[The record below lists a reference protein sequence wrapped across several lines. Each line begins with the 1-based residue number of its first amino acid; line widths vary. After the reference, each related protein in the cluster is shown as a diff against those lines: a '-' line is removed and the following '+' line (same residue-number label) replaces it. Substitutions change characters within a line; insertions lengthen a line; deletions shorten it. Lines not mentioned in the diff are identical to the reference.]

1 MLKKTFTIMLSALC
15 CTALLT
21 ACGGNS
27 SSESSE
33 ESTGMEPIEVKLES
47 TSINGK
53 LGKAFDVVEKTYK
66 ITEGDYGPEI
76 SVTIKR
82 NDSKPKVN
90 FDDLVN
96 RYSAFN
102 SSKPLI
108 GDFKVEF
115 LDESGNKID
124 DADLSGDSFDSLIS
138 MVEGDETSITFTC
151 TGDDLSEAKSFRVIS
166 IVKDNDNAKD
176 KKGKTS
182 TGDDDLDEAI
192 NTAKESA
199 EAAGKVLD
207 AASSAID
214 ALNSLTK

>member
-33 ESTGMEPIEVKLES
+33 ESTGMEPIELKLES

-166 IVKDNDNAKD
+166 TVKDNDNAKD

-182 TGDDDLDEAI
+182 TLDESI

>member
-33 ESTGMEPIEVKLES
+33 ESTGMEPIELKLES

-82 NDSKPKVN
+82 TVH
-90 FDDLVN
+90 
-96 RYSAFN
+96 
-102 SSKPLI
+102 
-108 GDFKVEF
+108 
-115 LDESGNKID
+115 
-124 DADLSGDSFDSLIS
+124 
-138 MVEGDETSITFTC
+138 
-151 TGDDLSEAKSFRVIS
+151 
-166 IVKDNDNAKD
+166 
-176 KKGKTS
+176 
-182 TGDDDLDEAI
+182 
-192 NTAKESA
+192 
-199 EAAGKVLD
+199 
-207 AASSAID
+207 
-214 ALNSLTK
+214 